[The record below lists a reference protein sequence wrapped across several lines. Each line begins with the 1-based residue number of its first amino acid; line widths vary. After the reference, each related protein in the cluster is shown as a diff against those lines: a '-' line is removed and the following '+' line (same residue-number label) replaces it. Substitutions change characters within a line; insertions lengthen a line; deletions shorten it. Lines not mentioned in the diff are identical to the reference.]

1 MQNRHFLQSTNFLG
15 FVACLLWSTA
25 FVGIKIGM
33 NYHTPIQF
41 AGVRFAL
48 AGFFL
53 FLYYGNKK
61 EYFAQVRQNWRFLVL
76 MTFVQTVLQYVF
88 FYTGINMLP
97 ASIAAL
103 IVGAS
108 PLFAAVLSHL
118 LMSNDKMTLRKLLSL
133 LIGFVG
139 VAIISFAKESHDS
152 SERVSILGVFILLLN
167 GLVAGYSNVL
177 VAKNKSDLN
186 PIVLGS
192 STLFSGGVLLAL
204 GSWVVQG
211 NTLTN
216 PTPEYWIALLW
227 LSSLSAV
234 AFAIW
239 YSLLRRPTVKVSEL
253 NMWKFVV
260 PVGGAILSWLILPE
274 EKPQWAAIV
283 GMLLI
288 ALSLLTQGGV
298 GLARLFGKK

>member
-1 MQNRHFLQSTNFLG
+1 MSSHSILKSTNFLA
-15 FVACLLWSTA
+15 FIACLLWSTA

-41 AGVRFAL
+41 AGVRFGL

-53 FLYYGNKK
+53 FLYYADKK
-61 EYFAQVRQNWRFLVL
+61 DYFRQVKANWRFLLL

-108 PLFAAVLSHL
+108 PLFAAVLSHFL
-118 LMSNDKMTLRKLLSL
+118 ISNDKITKRKLYSL
-133 LIGFVG
+133 LIGFLG
-139 VAIISFAKESHDS
+139 VIIISFSKESHDS
-152 SERVSILGVFILLLN
+152 SQRVSLLGVFILLLN

-192 STLFSGGVLLAL
+192 STLFAGGGLLAL
-204 GSWVVQG
+204 ASYAVKG

-216 PTPEYWIALLW
+216 PTTEYWVALFW
-227 LSSLSAV
+227 LAGLSAV

-239 YSLLRRPTVKVSEL
+239 YSLLRRPEVRVSEL

-274 EKPQWAAIV
+274 EKAQWAAIV

-288 ALSLLTQGGV
+288 GVSLLAQGK
-298 GLARLFGKK
+298 ARGTS

>member
-1 MQNRHFLQSTNFLG
+1 MSWNSFFRSTNFGG
-15 FVACLLWSTA
+15 FFACLLWSTA

-48 AGFFL
+48 AGFLL
-53 FLYYGNKK
+53 FLYYADKR
-61 EYFAQVRQNWRFLVL
+61 EYFAQVKANWRFLLL

-118 LMSNDKMTLRKLLSL
+118 MMSNDKMTYRKLFSL

-139 VAIISFAKESHDS
+139 VAIISFSKESHDS
-152 SERVSILGVFILLLN
+152 SERVSLFGVFILLLN

-192 STLFSGGVLLAL
+192 STLFSGGMLLAL
-204 GSWVVQG
+204 GSYAVQG
-211 NTLTN
+211 NTLSN
-216 PTPEYWIALLW
+216 PQPEYWVALLW
-227 LSSLSAV
+227 LSMLSAV

-239 YSLLRRPTVKVSEL
+239 YSLLKRPEVKVSEL

-260 PVGGAILSWLILPE
+260 PVGGALLSWLILPE
-274 EKPQWAAIV
+274 EKPQWIAII

-288 ALSLLTQGGV
+288 GVSLLAQGRV
-298 GLARLFGKK
+298 KR

>member
-33 NYHTPIQF
+33 NYHTPIPF